1 MVVSNTR
8 PSVKNYAGL
17 QVSGRRSRT
26 TSESSTHS
34 GGRERSNSAI
44 KQVSPPPPSIPEQ
57 PPKEEP
63 KKTKRDSPKKVHIHT
78 AAFENS
84 SSCVFT
90 SGSVHFSWL
99 C

>member
-1 MVVSNTR
+1 MPFGNKKGQTENQCMSDYCYV
-8 PSVKNYAGL
+8 GL

-34 GGRERSNSAI
+34 AGRERSNSAI

-63 KKTKRDSPKKVHIHT
+63 KKAKKDSPKKVHIHCLPG
-78 AAFENS
+78 FSNRWS
-84 SSCVFT
+84 SVFT
-90 SGSVHFSWL
+90 S
-99 C
+99 